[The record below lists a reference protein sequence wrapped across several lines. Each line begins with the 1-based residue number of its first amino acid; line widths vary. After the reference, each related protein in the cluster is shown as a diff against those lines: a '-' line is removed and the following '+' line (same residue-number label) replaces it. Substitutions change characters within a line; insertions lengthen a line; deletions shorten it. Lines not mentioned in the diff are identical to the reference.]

1 MNILIVDDHPIVRH
15 GLRLLLE
22 TRGAAKRVGEAA
34 DAAEAMERLREGGW
48 EVMVLDIDLPDR
60 SGLEVL
66 RDAKARW
73 PTLPVLILSIHPENM
88 LAVRLL
94 KSGAAGYLNKD
105 SDAPQLIEV
114 VRKVARGGVFVGPE
128 VAEQMA
134 RGLMPDAERL
144 PHSLLSD
151 REFQVFRLIA
161 GGTGVTDI
169 AQQLSLSVKTVST
182 HKARIMQKM
191 NLVNHTELV
200 RYALDH
206 RLLD

>member
-105 SDAPQLIEV
+105 SAPAELVEAVRRVAAGGRYISAAMAQLL
-114 VRKVARGGVFVGPE
+114 
-128 VAEQMA
+128 AEQIGTDPA
-134 RGLMPDAERL
+134 REPHERL
-144 PHSLLSD
+144 SE
-151 REFQVFRLIA
+151 REYQVFRLLAAGTTVGAIA
-161 GGTGVTDI
+161 E
-169 AQQLSLSVKTVST
+169 QLHLSVNTVST
-182 HKARIMQKM
+182 YRARVLEKLGAANNAGLM
-191 NLVNHTELV
+191 
-200 RYALDH
+200 RYAAER
-206 RLLD
+206 RLV

>member
-105 SDAPQLIEV
+105 SAPAELVEAVRRVAAGGRYISAAMAQLL
-114 VRKVARGGVFVGPE
+114 
-128 VAEQMA
+128 AEQIGTDPA
-134 RGLMPDAERL
+134 REPHERL
-144 PHSLLSD
+144 SE
-151 REFQVFRLIA
+151 REYQVFRLLAAGKTVGAIA
-161 GGTGVTDI
+161 E
-169 AQQLSLSVKTVST
+169 QLHLSVNTVST
-182 HKARIMQKM
+182 YRARVLEKLGAA
-191 NLVNHTELV
+191 NNAELM
-200 RYALDH
+200 RYAAER
-206 RLLD
+206 RLV

>member
-105 SDAPQLIEV
+105 SAPAELVEAVRRVAAGGRYISAAMAQLL
-114 VRKVARGGVFVGPE
+114 
-128 VAEQMA
+128 AEQIGTDPA
-134 RGLMPDAERL
+134 REPHERL
-144 PHSLLSD
+144 SE
-151 REFQVFRLIA
+151 REYQVFRLLAA
-161 GGTGVTDI
+161 G
-169 AQQLSLSVKTVST
+169 KTVGEI
-182 HKARIMQKM
+182 A
-191 NLVNHTELV
+191 
-200 RYALDH
+200 
-206 RLLD
+206 

>member
-105 SDAPQLIEV
+105 SAPAELEQAVRRVAAGGRYISAAMAQLL
-114 VRKVARGGVFVGPE
+114 
-128 VAEQMA
+128 AEQIGTDPA
-134 RGLMPDAERL
+134 REPHERL
-144 PHSLLSD
+144 SE
-151 REFQVFRLIA
+151 REYQVFRLLAAGKTVGEIA
-161 GGTGVTDI
+161 E
-169 AQQLSLSVKTVST
+169 QLHLSVNTVST
-182 HKARIMQKM
+182 YRARVLEKLGAANNAGLM
-191 NLVNHTELV
+191 
-200 RYALDH
+200 RYAAER
-206 RLLD
+206 RLV

>member
-105 SDAPQLIEV
+105 SAPAELVEAVRRVAAGGRYISAAMAQLL
-114 VRKVARGGVFVGPE
+114 
-128 VAEQMA
+128 AEQIGTDPA
-134 RGLMPDAERL
+134 REPHERL
-144 PHSLLSD
+144 SE
-151 REFQVFRLIA
+151 REYQVFRLLAAGTTVGAIA
-161 GGTGVTDI
+161 E
-169 AQQLSLSVKTVST
+169 QLHLSVNTVST
-182 HKARIMQKM
+182 YRSRVLEKLGAA
-191 NLVNHTELV
+191 NNAELM
-200 RYALDH
+200 RYAAER
-206 RLLD
+206 RLV

>member
-48 EVMVLDIDLPDR
+48 EVMVLDIDLPGR

-66 RDAKARW
+66 HEAKARW
-73 PTLPVLILSIHPENM
+73 PKLPVLILSIHPENM

-105 SDAPQLIEV
+105 SAPAELEQAVRRVAAGGRYISAAMAQLL
-114 VRKVARGGVFVGPE
+114 
-128 VAEQMA
+128 AEQIGTDPA
-134 RGLMPDAERL
+134 REPHERL
-144 PHSLLSD
+144 SE
-151 REFQVFRLIA
+151 REYQVFRLLAAGTTVGAIA
-161 GGTGVTDI
+161 E
-169 AQQLSLSVKTVST
+169 QLHLSVNTVST
-182 HKARIMQKM
+182 YRARVLEKLGAA
-191 NLVNHTELV
+191 NNAELM
-200 RYALDH
+200 RYAAER
-206 RLLD
+206 RLV

>member
-105 SDAPQLIEV
+105 SAPAELVEAVRRVAAGGRYISAAMAQLL
-114 VRKVARGGVFVGPE
+114 
-128 VAEQMA
+128 AEQIGTDPA
-134 RGLMPDAERL
+134 REPHERL
-144 PHSLLSD
+144 SE
-151 REFQVFRLIA
+151 REYQVFRLLAAGKKVGEIA
-161 GGTGVTDI
+161 E
-169 AQQLSLSVKTVST
+169 QLHLSVNTVST
-182 HKARIMQKM
+182 YRARVLEKLGAA
-191 NLVNHTELV
+191 NNAELM
-200 RYALDH
+200 RYAAER
-206 RLLD
+206 RLV

>member
-105 SDAPQLIEV
+105 SAPAELVEAVRRVAAGGRYISAAMAQLL
-114 VRKVARGGVFVGPE
+114 
-128 VAEQMA
+128 AEQIGTDPA
-134 RGLMPDAERL
+134 REPHERL
-144 PHSLLSD
+144 SE
-151 REFQVFRLIA
+151 REYQVFRLLAAGTAVGAIA
-161 GGTGVTDI
+161 E
-169 AQQLSLSVKTVST
+169 QLHLSVNTVST
-182 HKARIMQKM
+182 YRARVLEKLGAA
-191 NLVNHTELV
+191 NNAELM
-200 RYALDH
+200 RYAAER
-206 RLLD
+206 RLV

>member
-105 SDAPQLIEV
+105 SAPAELVEAVRRVAAGGRYISAAMAQLL
-114 VRKVARGGVFVGPE
+114 
-128 VAEQMA
+128 AEQIGTDPA
-134 RGLMPDAERL
+134 REPHERL
-144 PHSLLSD
+144 SE
-151 REFQVFRLIA
+151 REYQVFRLLAAGKTVGEIA
-161 GGTGVTDI
+161 E
-169 AQQLSLSVKTVST
+169 QLHLSVNTVST
-182 HKARIMQKM
+182 YRSRVLEKLGAANNAGLM
-191 NLVNHTELV
+191 
-200 RYALDH
+200 RYAAER
-206 RLLD
+206 RLV

>member
-105 SDAPQLIEV
+105 SAPAELVEAVRRVAAGGRYISAAMAQLL
-114 VRKVARGGVFVGPE
+114 
-128 VAEQMA
+128 AEQIGTDPA
-134 RGLMPDAERL
+134 REPHERL
-144 PHSLLSD
+144 SE
-151 REFQVFRLIA
+151 REYQVFRLLAAGKTVGEIA
-161 GGTGVTDI
+161 E
-169 AQQLSLSVKTVST
+169 QLHLSVNTVST
-182 HKARIMQKM
+182 YRARVLEKLGAA
-191 NLVNHTELV
+191 NNAELM
-200 RYALDH
+200 RYAAER
-206 RLLD
+206 RLV

>member
-105 SDAPQLIEV
+105 SAPAELVEAVRRVAAGGRYISAAMAQLL
-114 VRKVARGGVFVGPE
+114 
-128 VAEQMA
+128 AEQIGTDPA
-134 RGLMPDAERL
+134 REPHERL
-144 PHSLLSD
+144 SE
-151 REFQVFRLIA
+151 REYQVFRLLAAGKTVGEIA
-161 GGTGVTDI
+161 E
-169 AQQLSLSVKTVST
+169 QLHLSVNTVST
-182 HKARIMQKM
+182 YRARVLEKLGAANNAGLM
-191 NLVNHTELV
+191 
-200 RYALDH
+200 RYAAER
-206 RLLD
+206 RLV

>member
-94 KSGAAGYLNKD
+94 KSRAAGYLNKD
-105 SDAPQLIEV
+105 SAPAELVEAVRRVAAGGRYISAAMAQLL
-114 VRKVARGGVFVGPE
+114 
-128 VAEQMA
+128 AEQIGTDPA
-134 RGLMPDAERL
+134 REPHERL
-144 PHSLLSD
+144 SE
-151 REFQVFRLIA
+151 REYQVFRLLAAGTTVGAIA
-161 GGTGVTDI
+161 E
-169 AQQLSLSVKTVST
+169 QLHLSVNTVST
-182 HKARIMQKM
+182 YRARVLEKLGAA
-191 NLVNHTELV
+191 NNAELM
-200 RYALDH
+200 RYAAER
-206 RLLD
+206 RLV

>member
-105 SDAPQLIEV
+105 SAPAELVEAVRRVAAGGRYISAAMAQLL
-114 VRKVARGGVFVGPE
+114 
-128 VAEQMA
+128 AEQIGTDPA
-134 RGLMPDAERL
+134 REPHERL
-144 PHSLLSD
+144 SE
-151 REFQVFRLIA
+151 REYQVFRLLAAGTTVGAIA
-161 GGTGVTDI
+161 E
-169 AQQLSLSVKTVST
+169 QLHLSVNTVST
-182 HKARIMQKM
+182 YRARVLEKLGAA
-191 NLVNHTELV
+191 NNAELM
-200 RYALDH
+200 RYAAER
-206 RLLD
+206 RLV